1 MGIGAGGEEIIICS
15 RKQKEHRNLYSDADI
30 QNKIMQQ
37 DNSYE
42 RVFLLS
48 FLHSHPILSPHLRV
62 A

>member
-15 RKQKEHRNLYSDADI
+15 RKQKEQKNLYSDTDI
-30 QNKIMQQ
+30 RNKIVQQ

-48 FLHSHPILSPHLRV
+48 FLHSHPILSPHLKV

>member
-1 MGIGAGGEEIIICS
+1 MGIGAGGEEIITCS
-15 RKQKEHRNLYSDADI
+15 RKQKEQKNLYSDADI
-30 QNKIMQQ
+30 WNKIIQQ

-48 FLHSHPILSPHLRV
+48 FLHSHPILSPHLKV